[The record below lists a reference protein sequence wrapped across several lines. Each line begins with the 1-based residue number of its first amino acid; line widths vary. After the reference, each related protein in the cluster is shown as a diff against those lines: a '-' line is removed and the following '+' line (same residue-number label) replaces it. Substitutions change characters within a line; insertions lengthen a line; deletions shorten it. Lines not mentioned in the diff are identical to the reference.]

1 MSEIFIAEWHISD
14 YAGRR
19 ETSMCSEG
27 TINGEHVYACKKLSS
42 WFRLGKYLIKH
53 DVANYLLG
61 LTKHMS
67 KKCFMRNVRCLE
79 SDNETGKLERVN
91 CVDEIVRLI
100 NERFVGDE
108 YVNTILKL
116 QEELEG
122 YERCYYFSEV
132 LRIDFDYKEFLKDKD
147 AYQNRLID
155 LFIKDRERNDIEN
168 VIA

>member
-1 MSEIFIAEWHISD
+1 MSEIFIVEWHISD

-27 TINGEHVYACKKLSS
+27 TINGEHVYACKKLNS

-67 KKCFMRNVRCLE
+67 NRDFMCNVKCFELN
-79 SDNETGKLERVN
+79 NETGKLERVN
-91 CVDEIVRLI
+91 CVDEIVSLV
-100 NERFVGDE
+100 NERFVGNE
-108 YVNTILKL
+108 YVHTIMKL
-116 QEELEG
+116 QEELVG
-122 YERCYYFSEV
+122 YERCYYSSDV

-155 LFIKDRERNDIEN
+155 LCRKEMEETL
-168 VIA
+168 